1 MTVTRES
8 VVQALEEASETGFR
22 TARDVAAQMGLKGS
36 SPLISVVREELE
48 AMAKEGLCEVRSH
61 AKAGQMYRS
70 KGAASVSAKVPTAVH
85 RLLALIA
92 GGPLRSYELT
102 GAGVYASTVSSAV
115 KRGLAERTPDGY
127 EITESGLAWLEA
139 KEREFPVLAEARA
152 QMPKPAEEAPGI
164 PAEAAEPEGPAEPGG
179 PEQEAPEAPAGDPER
194 EPLQE
199 QPEEQEQ
206 EAPEEPEPGPKPEL
220 PREANAII
228 TELAEVTVYRIRYR
242 TAHGSGE
249 ATFGDPS
256 DVLGDLTDMQWAVG
270 KAVRVREK
278 DGRTEFGHI
287 VDDIWRPCL

>member
-8 VVQALEEASETGFR
+8 VAQALEEASETGFR
-22 TARDVAAQMGLKGS
+22 TARDVAAQLGLTGS

-48 AMAKEGLCEVRSH
+48 AMAKEGLCEARSH

-85 RLLALIA
+85 RLLSLVA

-115 KRGLAERTPDGY
+115 NRGLAERTPDGY
-127 EITESGLAWLEA
+127 EITESGRAWLEA

-152 QMPKPAEEAPGI
+152 QMTKPAEEAPGI
-164 PAEAAEPEGPAEPGG
+164 PEESAEPEG
-179 PEQEAPEAPAGDPER
+179 PEQEAPEAPAGDPGR

-199 QPEEQEQ
+199 PQEGPEK
-206 EAPEEPEPGPKPEL
+206 EAPGEPEPGPKPEL

-242 TAHGSGE
+242 TAAGTGE

-256 DVLGDLTDMQWAVG
+256 AVLGDLTDMQWAVG
-270 KAVRVREK
+270 KAIRIREK
-278 DGRTEFGHI
+278 GGRTEFGHI
-287 VDDIWRPCL
+287 VDDIWRACL

>member
-8 VVQALEEASETGFR
+8 VAQALEEASETGFR

-48 AMAKEGLCEVRSH
+48 AMAKEGLCEARSH

-127 EITESGLAWLEA
+127 EITESGRAWLEA

-152 QMPKPAEEAPGI
+152 QMTKPAEEAPGI
-164 PAEAAEPEGPAEPGG
+164 PEESAEPEG
-179 PEQEAPEAPAGDPER
+179 PEQEAPEAPAGDPGR

-199 QPEEQEQ
+199 PQEGPEK
-206 EAPEEPEPGPKPEL
+206 EAPGEPEPGPKPEL

-242 TAHGSGE
+242 TAAGTGE

-256 DVLGDLTDMQWAVG
+256 AVLGDLTDMQWAVG
-270 KAVRVREK
+270 KAIRIREK
-278 DGRTEFGHI
+278 GGRTEFGHI
-287 VDDIWRPCL
+287 VDDIWRACL